1 MPRRGPASPAR
12 AAIGEHCPA
21 AAVPKPRLAK
31 AAVISELP
39 VPARLLAAS
48 PLSAP
53 PAPPCLASPR
63 LSRPHPG
70 GPERAAGTMFRR
82 KLTALDYH
90 NPAGFNCKGEAAA
103 PGPQRVRDRPA
114 AAFSAPAPGLST
126 RTVRGLVSP
135 APLSSWPRI
144 PLLSPI
150 LPSPLPT
157 LASASPLSA
166 LAKLQTPPPQP
177 SPAPSAL

>member
-12 AAIGEHCPA
+12 AAIGGHCPA

-31 AAVISELP
+31 AAIISELP
-39 VPARLLAAS
+39 APARLLAAS
-48 PLSAP
+48 PVSAP
-53 PAPPCLASPR
+53 PTLLASPR
-63 LSRPHPG
+63 FSRPHPA

-90 NPAGFNCKGEAAA
+90 NPAGFNCKGEEAA

-114 AAFSAPAPGLST
+114 AAFSAPASGLST
-126 RTVRGLVSP
+126 WTVRGLVSP
-135 APLSSWPRI
+135 APLSSRPRI
-144 PLLSPI
+144 PMLSPI
-150 LPSPLPT
+150 LPYPLPT

-166 LAKLQTPPPQP
+166 LAELQTPPPQ
-177 SPAPSAL
+177 SSSAPSAL